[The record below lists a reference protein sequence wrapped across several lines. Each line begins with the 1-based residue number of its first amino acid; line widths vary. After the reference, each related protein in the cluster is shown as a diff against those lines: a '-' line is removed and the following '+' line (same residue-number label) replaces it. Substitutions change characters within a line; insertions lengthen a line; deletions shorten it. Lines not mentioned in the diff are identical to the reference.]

1 MRINESALHHA
12 GYLIIEPEDLSTYN
26 GIGSEVMLGGQVSL
40 LMDVEKLVELCDL
53 LDRKFP
59 KTARETMKPTEPGL
73 YITAD
78 ERQLLLLDDDGWRAL
93 DDDFRVIE
101 DFWGTLTCITNW
113 NAVCDQL
120 GASRLPLT
128 KITMSDI
135 NPPVGDDR

>member
-1 MRINESALHHA
+1 MKINKSPLYHA
-12 GYLIIEPEDLSTYN
+12 GYLIIEPEDLSTRN
-26 GIGSEVMLGGQVSL
+26 DSEVTLGGHISL
-40 LMDVEKLVELCDL
+40 MMDVEKLVELRDL

-59 KTARETMKPTEPGL
+59 KSARETMKPTELGI

-78 ERQLLLLDDDGWRAL
+78 GRQLLWLDADGWRAL

-101 DFWGTLTCITNW
+101 DFWDTLTCITNW

-135 NPPVGDDR
+135 NPPMKDNR

>member
-1 MRINESALHHA
+1 MKINESPLYHA
-12 GYLIIEPEDLSTYN
+12 GYLIIEPEDLSTCN
-26 GIGSEVMLGGQVSL
+26 DSEVTLGGHISL
-40 LMDVEKLVELCDL
+40 TMDVDKLVELRDL

-59 KTARETMKPTEPGL
+59 KSARKIAEPTEQGL

-78 ERQLLLLDDDGWRAL
+78 REQLLQLDVNGWRAL
-93 DDDFRVIE
+93 DDDFQVIE

-120 GASRLPLT
+120 GDANLPLT

-135 NPPVGDDR
+135 NPPVGNDR

>member
-1 MRINESALHHA
+1 
-12 GYLIIEPEDLSTYN
+12 
-26 GIGSEVMLGGQVSL
+26 MLGGQVSL
-40 LMDVEKLVELCDL
+40 LMDVEKLVELRDL

-101 DFWGTLTCITNW
+101 AFWGDLTCITNW

-135 NPPVGDDR
+135 NSPVRGDQ